1 MHSPS
6 GAPRRTQTSR
16 RSLVRREKFA
26 SLVAAREFQ
35 RPSPSRRGKRAA
47 RGWPGCHARPART
60 FTSTVDNRE
69 VLRFN
74 PFSGLK
80 TENRPSLSGRF
91 SCPVWAAPA
100 GRRARLFSHA
110 EAFVA
115 GLNCGCSCGS
125 SALFD
130 NGAISFL
137 YLVKAPPAGV
147 RVVSLRQQARPRG
160 RRIRAGSESARRR
173 PPDDQGLPPRVTGRL
188 PGDGA

>member
-6 GAPRRTQTSR
+6 GAPGRTQTSR

-47 RGWPGCHARPART
+47 RGWPGRPARPART
-60 FTSTVDNRE
+60 FTSTV
-69 VLRFN
+69 VTGGAAFQPLF
-74 PFSGLK
+74 GV
-80 TENRPSLSGRF
+80 ENRKPTIAQWSVFLPRLG
-91 SCPVWAAPA
+91 
-100 GRRARLFSHA
+100 RARRQASPPILSCR
-110 EAFVA
+110 
-115 GLNCGCSCGS
+115 GLRGRANCGCSCGS